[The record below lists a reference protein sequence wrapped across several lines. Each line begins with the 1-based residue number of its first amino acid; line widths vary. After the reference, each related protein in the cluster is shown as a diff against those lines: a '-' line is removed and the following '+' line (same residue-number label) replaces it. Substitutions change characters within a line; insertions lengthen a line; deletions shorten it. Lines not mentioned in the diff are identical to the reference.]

1 MNSARPASFTSG
13 ASDLPLP
20 PWQIVPSLL
29 AADFGRLAEEIA
41 AVEAAGADRL
51 QLDIMDGHFV
61 PNLSM
66 GPLVIAAVRRQTRL
80 RLEAHLMV
88 EHPEIWIA
96 PAADAGADLI
106 IVHAEATPHLDRTLE
121 LIEQRHL
128 ATGAAINPAT
138 PPEALEEVLPRLD
151 LVLAMTVNPG
161 FGGQR
166 FLPHVTRKIS
176 VLRQKL
182 AQVNPLCD
190 IEVDGG
196 IEVETLPAAA
206 AAGANV
212 FVAGTAVFGHPRGP
226 AAGLAAL
233 RNALPTSSGVRTGA

>member
-1 MNSARPASFTSG
+1 MNPRSRPPAE
-13 ASDLPLP
+13 PMLP

-29 AADFGRLAEEIA
+29 AADFGRLGEDIA

-66 GPLVIAAVRRQTRL
+66 GPLVIAAVRRRTRL

-88 EHPEIWIA
+88 ERPENWIA
-96 PAADAGADLI
+96 PTADAGADLI
-106 IVHAEATPHLDRTLE
+106 IVHQEATPHLDRALE
-121 LIEQRHL
+121 LIDSRRL
-128 ATGAAINPAT
+128 AAGVAINPAT
-138 PPEALEEVLPRLD
+138 PADALNEVLPRLR

-166 FLPHVTRKIS
+166 FIAAVAAKIRE
-176 VLRQKL
+176 LRRRL
-182 AQVNPLCD
+182 EIVNPACD

-196 IEVETLPAAA
+196 IEPETLPIAAN
-206 AAGANV
+206 AGANV
-212 FVAGTAVFGHPRGP
+212 FVAGTAIFGHPRGA

-233 RNALPTSSGVRTGA
+233 RAALPMNVNS

>member
-1 MNSARPASFTSG
+1 M
-13 ASDLPLP
+13 P
-20 PWQIVPSLL
+20 PWQLVPSLL

-41 AVEAAGADRL
+41 AAEAAGADRL
-51 QLDIMDGHFV
+51 QLDVMDGHFV

-66 GPLVIAAVRRQTRL
+66 GPMVIAAVRRQTRL

-88 EHPEIWIA
+88 ERPENWIA

-106 IVHAEATPHLDRTLE
+106 IVHQEATPHLERALE
-121 LIEQRHL
+121 LIQSRRL
-128 ATGAAINPAT
+128 AAGVAINPAT
-138 PPEALEEVLPRLD
+138 PAATLEQVLPYVR

-161 FGGQR
+161 FGGQQ
-166 FLPHVTRKIS
+166 FIAAVTGKIRA
-176 VLRQKL
+176 LRRRLQ
-182 AQVNPLCD
+182 AVNPACD

-196 IEVETLPAAA
+196 IEAETLPLAA

-212 FVAGTAVFGHPRGP
+212 FVAGTAIFAHSGGV

-233 RNALPTSSGVRTGA
+233 RAALPRCARAPRRA